1 MQNDLLIRALQRQPV
16 ERTPIWVMRQAGR
29 YLPEYRK
36 VRAQA
41 GDFMTLCQ
49 TPELACEV
57 TLQPIDRFDLDAAIL
72 FSDIL
77 TVPDAMGCELAF
89 KTGEGPVFN
98 HPVTCAEDIAQLPTE
113 GVTER
118 LTYVFD
124 AVRTIKKALAD
135 RVPLIGFAGS
145 PWTVATYMV
154 EGRSSKQF
162 TKIKKLMYQAPES
175 LHALLDKLAINTAA
189 YLTAQIEAGVDVVM
203 LFDTWGGVLSTQ
215 NYHAFSLHYM
225 KKVFAHIPRDYAG
238 KVIPRIAF
246 TKGGNQWL
254 ELMAD
259 MECDALGLD
268 WKSSLKDARER
279 VGDKVALQGNLDP
292 GVLYADPETIA
303 DHVRKTLVEYG
314 DYPGHIFN
322 LGHGIF
328 PDIPPE
334 HVQAL
339 VAAVR
344 EGV

>member
-16 ERTPIWVMRQAGR
+16 ERTPVWVMRQAGR

-36 VRAQA
+36 IRAQA

-89 KTGEGPVFN
+89 KAGEGPVFN
-98 HPVTCAEDIAQLPTE
+98 RPVTCVEDIAQLPTE

-118 LTYVFD
+118 LAYVFD
-124 AVRTIKKALAD
+124 AVRMIKTAVAD

-154 EGRSSKQF
+154 EGGSSKQF

-175 LHALLDKLAINTAA
+175 LHALLDKLAVNTAA
-189 YLTAQIEAGVDVVM
+189 YLAAQIEAGVDVVM
-203 LFDTWGGVLSTQ
+203 LFDTWGGVLSTPHYQ
-215 NYHAFSLHYM
+215 AFSLQYM

-238 KVIPRIAF
+238 KIIPRIAF
-246 TKGGNQWL
+246 TKGGGQWL

-259 MECDALGLD
+259 MDCDALGLD
-268 WKSSLKDARER
+268 WKISLKNARER
-279 VGDKVALQGNLDP
+279 VGHKVALQGNLDP
-292 GVLYADPETIA
+292 GVLYAEPEIIA
-303 DHVRKTLVEYG
+303 DHVRKTLAEYG
-314 DYPGHIFN
+314 NYPGHIFN

-334 HVQAL
+334 HVQVL
-339 VAAVR
+339 VEAVR
-344 EGV
+344 EGG